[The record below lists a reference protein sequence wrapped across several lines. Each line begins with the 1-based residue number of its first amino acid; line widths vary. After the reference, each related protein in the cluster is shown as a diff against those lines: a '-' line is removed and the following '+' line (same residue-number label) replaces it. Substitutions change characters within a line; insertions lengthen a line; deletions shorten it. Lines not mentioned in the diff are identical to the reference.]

1 MITLPLDTLKAL
13 LQAAAK
19 KDTRYYLVG
28 ILVDRRENDCTLVAT
43 NGHMLLAV
51 PHSPPEG
58 GTLALPVGQYIIPRE
73 LVETVK
79 APPSGMVTITID
91 AAAQT
96 VTIEGA
102 STVTGKLIDG
112 KYPDWRRVVPASAD
126 NVPTQYD
133 PTYLAAFHKAA
144 LLLGAP
150 KHGAI
155 PFVTFHNGGKA
166 ATITFPRH
174 DARGVLMPMR
184 HNSDGILPVFEDVP
198 AWAKH

>member
-13 LQAAAK
+13 LHAAAK
-19 KDTRYYLVG
+19 KDVRYYLVG

-51 PHSPPEG
+51 PHTPPEG
-58 GTLALPVGQYIIPRE
+58 ESLALPVGQYIIPRE

-79 APPSGMVTITID
+79 APPSGMVTVTID

-102 STVTGKLIDG
+102 STVAGKLIDG
-112 KYPDWRRVVPASAD
+112 KYPDWRRVTPASAD
-126 NVPTQYD
+126 NVPAQYD
-133 PTYLAAFHKAA
+133 PVYLAAFHKAA

-155 PFVTFHNGGKA
+155 PFVTFHNGSGA
-166 ATITFPRH
+166 ATITFPSH

-184 HNSDGILPVFEDVP
+184 YTSDGTLPAFEAVP
-198 AWAKH
+198 GWAKH